1 MNMIDFFD
9 FSLKQKETI
18 QTWNIFDHL
27 IATQSGMSGK
37 CGIKDPLPPSPT
49 RLSLQESTW
58 DLEFQ
63 QREAGPAHK
72 NYAWY
77 SSFFPLALLSSLSL
91 AIVSVAKLRVWETGR
106 GSHSAW
112 YAFTGH
118 DLQALECIRE
128 EEATDVVFGTMI
140 MCSFCFVWTR
150 HPIYGSILKEHH

>member
-72 NYAWY
+72 NYAWILV
-77 SSFFPLALLSSLSL
+77 FFLLHCFPRFHWQLSRLQDCVCEKLAVAVTARDMLSPAMISRLWNAFARKRRRML
-91 AIVSVAKLRVWETGR
+91 FLGR
-106 GSHSAW
+106 WLCAR
-112 YAFTGH
+112 FVLFGH
-118 DLQALECIRE
+118 
-128 EEATDVVFGTMI
+128 G
-140 MCSFCFVWTR
+140 
-150 HPIYGSILKEHH
+150 ILFMVPF